1 MDKKT
6 FTDNMINQIFEQSGI
21 IAYVDAAG
29 RYVYV
34 NSIWEREPGI
44 SRKHAIGK
52 SAVYAVDYRQGNL
65 IYYEIS
71 SDNG

>member
-1 MDKKT
+1 MIFKLAKWVVVMDKKT

-34 NSIWEREPGI
+34 NSIWERETGI
-44 SRKHAIGK
+44 LRKHAIGK
-52 SAVYAVDYRQGNL
+52 SAEEL
-65 IYYEIS
+65 IIF
-71 SDNG
+71 